1 MDYDRQ
7 TELFTEPLDVIQVFT
22 GFFWAAH
29 CGKTLSL
36 KNSSRYHLNLSS
48 CGYQKALRPGQLEF
62 PYTGRAG
69 QGHQMQICDLSH
81 FILNVSPQPNAI
93 HPKLRVISLSGWC

>member
-1 MDYDRQ
+1 MTDR
-7 TELFTEPLDVIQVFT
+7 LNYSLSLWMLSRISPV
-22 GFFWAAH
+22 FFWAAH

-36 KNSSRYHLNLSS
+36 KNSSQYHLNLSS
-48 CGYQKALRPGQLEF
+48 CGYQKALRSGQLKF

-81 FILNVSPQPNAI
+81 FILN
-93 HPKLRVISLSGWC
+93 LSTSQMQFIPTYYV